1 MNNELTNSIS
11 RFSMD
16 PRLKAFRE
24 KRKTEDYLMLTITL
38 VALIFFGAFII
49 RPSIL
54 LILELNQRSKEYAD
68 LSKRLDA
75 KIKILEQI
83 KSEEGSRKDNVAL
96 LNIAITEK
104 ANESDILN
112 NINFVA
118 SKNNVQLGNIQFQ
131 FDKLNPIVK
140 ISFKATGTYENTIA
154 MFSDINNL
162 LTPVN
167 INSVEIKPDKEYG
180 DNILEL
186 GINAE
191 SYFSNQ

>member
-1 MNNELTNSIS
+1 MNNEIKNNLS

-16 PRLKAFRE
+16 QRLAAFR
-24 KRKTEDYLMLTITL
+24 KKGKPEDYLMLSITL
-38 VALIFFGAFII
+38 VTLIFFGTFII
-49 RPSIL
+49 KPSIL
-54 LILELNQRSKEYAD
+54 LILELNQRSKEYVD
-68 LSKRLDA
+68 LSKRLDT

-83 KSEEGSRKDNVAL
+83 KSEEESRKDQVAL
-96 LNIAITEK
+96 LNKAITDK

-118 SKNNVQLGNIQFQ
+118 AKNNILLGNIQFQ
-131 FDKLNPIVK
+131 FDKLSPIVK
-140 ISFKATGTYENTIA
+140 INFKATGTYENTIA

-167 INSVEIKPDKEYG
+167 INSVEIRPDKEYG

-186 GINAE
+186 NINAE
-191 SYFSNQ
+191 SYFLSL

>member
-1 MNNELTNSIS
+1 MNNEIKNNLS

-16 PRLKAFRE
+16 QRLAAFR
-24 KRKTEDYLMLTITL
+24 KKGKPEDYLMLTITL
-38 VALIFFGAFII
+38 VTLIFFGTFII
-49 RPSIL
+49 KPSIL
-54 LILELNQRSKEYAD
+54 LILELNQRSKEYRD
-68 LSKRLDA
+68 LSKKLDA

-83 KSEEGSRKDNVAL
+83 KSEEESRKDQVAL
-96 LNIAITEK
+96 LNKAITDK

-118 SKNNVQLGNIQFQ
+118 AKNNILLGNIQFQ
-131 FDKLNPIVK
+131 FDKLSPIVK
-140 ISFKATGTYENTIA
+140 INFKATGTYENTIA

-167 INSVEIKPDKEYG
+167 INFVEIRPDKEYG

-186 GINAE
+186 NINAE
-191 SYFSNQ
+191 SYFLSL